1 MLVLKPYDSSLLK
14 SAVAAVAKIIDTNAA
29 ICYNEDGVS
38 LYVYGKFRGLIIA
51 TLHLLPTGFEIFD
64 CGKPGHIYI
73 DLTAFC
79 EKLNMAT
86 DQEAIEIS
94 FGDIRR
100 IKIPKGDRMIIFR
113 FKDMGTDKIRCH
125 QMEFRKFKE
134 VPEFAERYDDMA
146 IGVPSQEFNRVF
158 EELAIPGEAAGA
170 DDNDLLNISVNNE
183 QLRFLRKNKE
193 IILMKELGK
202 YEIRGATIDEPIE
215 LECSIDWGRSR
226 PCLKAAVNMTD
237 EVLMFRSKTL
247 GAMNYSLKCQI
258 GKLGYLIFHII

>member
-14 SAVAAVAKIIDTNAA
+14 SAVAAVANIIDTNAA
-29 ICYNEDGVS
+29 IYYNEDGVS

-51 TLHLLPTGFEIFD
+51 TLHLLPAGFEIFD

-113 FKDMGTDKIRCH
+113 FKDMDPPENVGKVMSSVEDNHSIGSLMAAGTDKIRCH

-134 VPEFAERYDDMA
+134 VPEFAERYDDIA

-170 DDNDLLNISVNNE
+170 D
-183 QLRFLRKNKE
+183 
-193 IILMKELGK
+193 G
-202 YEIRGATIDEPIE
+202 
-215 LECSIDWGRSR
+215 
-226 PCLKAAVNMTD
+226 
-237 EVLMFRSKTL
+237 
-247 GAMNYSLKCQI
+247 
-258 GKLGYLIFHII
+258 